1 MAEHPSVIKRHRQS
15 LKRRERNQRTKSTI
29 KTLIKRVRSAVLNKD
44 KDTAL
49 VQIRE
54 VNQVLY
60 KAVSKGVLK
69 RNAAARKLSRLARA
83 VTAIKQQA

>member
-15 LKRRERNQRTKSTI
+15 LKRRERNQRTKSAI

-54 VNQVLY
+54 VNQVLF